1 VSEEA
6 LKLLRQFEDE
16 WYPAKD
22 IPSLKDCVG
31 WLDTHYEV
39 RGKDDGKQ

>member
-16 WYPAKD
+16 WYPSKD
-22 IPSLKDCVG
+22 IPSLRDFVG
-31 WLDTHYEV
+31 WLDTHYKV
-39 RGKDDGKQ
+39 RRKDDGK